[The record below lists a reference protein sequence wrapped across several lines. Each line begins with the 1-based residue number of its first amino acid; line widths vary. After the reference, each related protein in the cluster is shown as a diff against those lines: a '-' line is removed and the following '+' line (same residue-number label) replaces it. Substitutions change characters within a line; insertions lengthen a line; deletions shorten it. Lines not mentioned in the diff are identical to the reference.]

1 MNKLSVTINKV
12 QHLARLHFEVDL
24 EVPRLLCL
32 TGRNGTGK
40 TTLVKALRNL
50 ANADTF
56 SKTTVRAA
64 FSPESSIVY
73 NIDDVQI
80 EFRYNKDLGIVDCKE
95 PIPDSIRNAIL
106 AELPLPYG
114 ERFNFFQR
122 ISNADDDIRR
132 AIILQQYREPVALKD
147 FLRNIYGNNKFDR
160 LIEIPAKGASYYCI
174 LLDDDRY
181 IREDYLSSGEYFV
194 IALFRRLSAG
204 QRLVIVDELDISLDA
219 AAQVQ
224 LVAQLRRLCQTY
236 GSSLVF
242 TTHSLALMKK
252 LAPGELFHI
261 ESEGSGGNH
270 GISCISFN
278 HVNALLFGFIGSDKY
293 ILTEDEMLG
302 EYISY
307 LISSLDSPI
316 FFSHK
321 IIFIGSANDTVSL
334 MKRNARE
341 KFFAGPEDV
350 ITILDGDKSKTR
362 LARVQ
367 NVHFLPFASVEKA
380 FLLACLRG
388 EINIPPDQHLK
399 NACDLADLHDFAK
412 AGATAMTAMT
422 EGQFGKIAKTFV
434 RIVTGEEQLLT
445 QRGIFAALTAIH
457 SPGVET
463 LRQALGNFLCQPP
476 RIDQLQTPDAA
487 GIAGTAIAITAN

>member
-160 LIEIPAKGASYYCI
+160 LIEIPAKGTSYYCI
-174 LLDDDRY
+174 LL
-181 IREDYLSSGEYFV
+181 
-194 IALFRRLSAG
+194 
-204 QRLVIVDELDISLDA
+204 
-219 AAQVQ
+219 
-224 LVAQLRRLCQTY
+224 
-236 GSSLVF
+236 
-242 TTHSLALMKK
+242 
-252 LAPGELFHI
+252 
-261 ESEGSGGNH
+261 
-270 GISCISFN
+270 
-278 HVNALLFGFIGSDKY
+278 
-293 ILTEDEMLG
+293 
-302 EYISY
+302 
-307 LISSLDSPI
+307 
-316 FFSHK
+316 
-321 IIFIGSANDTVSL
+321 AN
-334 MKRNARE
+334 
-341 KFFAGPEDV
+341 
-350 ITILDGDKSKTR
+350 
-362 LARVQ
+362 LARGLGRTSQ
-367 NVHFLPFASVEKA
+367 EEA
-380 FLLACLRG
+380 LAERS
-388 EINIPPDQHLK
+388 IQ
-399 NACDLADLHDFAK
+399 
-412 AGATAMTAMT
+412 
-422 EGQFGKIAKTFV
+422 
-434 RIVTGEEQLLT
+434 
-445 QRGIFAALTAIH
+445 
-457 SPGVET
+457 
-463 LRQALGNFLCQPP
+463 
-476 RIDQLQTPDAA
+476 
-487 GIAGTAIAITAN
+487 